1 MYRKPEPLKGQCL
14 QAGRPHFCAQRRAST
29 IGLAWGGMLLIESR
43 VAVVCDQIVHECC
56 GVISLPIKLG
66 ATHDLVR
73 LGAVSEYLV
82 EVLSGVLTGELPK
95 TTCLEGGL
103 QTYKLGV

>member
-29 IGLAWGGMLLIESR
+29 VGLAWGGMLLNESQ
-43 VAVVCDQIVHECC
+43 VAAVCDQIMHECC
-56 GVISLPIKLG
+56 GVISLTIKHG

-73 LGAVSEYLV
+73 LGA
-82 EVLSGVLTGELPK
+82 LSVWWK
-95 TTCLEGGL
+95 S
-103 QTYKLGV
+103 